1 MVRTST
7 HNFWRDTS
15 QPIPGASSWDFCEDN
30 KSSSLGA
37 LRWHGHV
44 RSYVRLASVGGAPSA
59 SCVHFDPFPSD
70 LDRQPSIT
78 EDTKLLMNY

>member
-1 MVRTST
+1 MAR
-7 HNFWRDTS
+7 
-15 QPIPGASSWDFCEDN
+15 ACEE
-30 KSSSLGA
+30 LHEIGV
-37 LRWHGHV
+37 HG
-44 RSYVRLASVGGAPSA
+44 GGAPSA